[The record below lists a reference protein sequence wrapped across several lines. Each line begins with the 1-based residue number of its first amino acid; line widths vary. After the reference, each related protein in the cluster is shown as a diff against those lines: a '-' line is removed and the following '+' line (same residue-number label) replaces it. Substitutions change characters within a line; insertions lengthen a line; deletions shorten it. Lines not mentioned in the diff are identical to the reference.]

1 MAEKRPQNLANHV
14 RFDPPFHF
22 FVFPVLVASW
32 IVSVVFC
39 ALHPSFWSFWLIVF
53 ATAMVVAGLKIRTYP
68 IKLQDRVIRLEERL
82 RLAGLLPDAMRPQ
95 IARLTEDQLIGLRFA
110 ADEEAP
116 ALVEQALAGNFA
128 RKEIKQAIK
137 TWRPDYWRV

>member
-1 MAEKRPQNLANHV
+1 MAEKRPQNFANHV

-22 FVFPVLVASW
+22 FVFPVFVISW

-82 RLAGLLPDAMRPQ
+82 RLAGLLPDAMRAQ
-95 IARLTEDQLIGLRFA
+95 ISRLTEDQLIGMRFA
-110 ADEEAP
+110 PDEEVP
-116 ALVEQALAGNFA
+116 ALVEQALAGNLA

-137 TWRPDYWRV
+137 NWRPDYWRV